1 MNNFKP
7 DPTHAAVNKSLFEMA
22 VSAFLKAA
30 HLEYPFLNIPI
41 LGQIF
46 DRLILSVA
54 DSIFNYLQKLVTFEV
69 ISLQTEHELN
79 SYNKARDDLKAAIER
94 GNENEIQTKQD
105 NLKKALDGLID
116 WNN

>member
-22 VSAFLKAA
+22 VTALLKAA

-54 DSIFNYLQKLVTFEV
+54 DSIFDYLQKFVTFEV
-69 ISLQTEHELN
+69 ISLQTDHELN
-79 SYNKARDDLKAAIER
+79 NYNKARDDLKAAVER
-94 GNENEIQTKQD
+94 GNADEIQAKQD
-105 NLKKALDGLID
+105 QLKKALDGLVD
-116 WNN
+116 WNH